1 MNILL
6 KPVQSI
12 ISISARCTDGEEYD
26 AVSKGC
32 ILCRLGF
39 YRRADQ
45 TEEACVKCDKGFT
58 TLARG
63 QSRCVKEATGVC
75 VCVCACV
82 LICVIISV
90 HVILCVCV
98 CVVVCMSM
106 CSCVCML
113 VFRYV

>member
-6 KPVQSI
+6 KPVQSV

-32 ILCRLGF
+32 SPCRLGF

-45 TEEACVKCDKGFT
+45 MEEACVKCDRGFT
-58 TLARG
+58 TLAPG

-75 VCVCACV
+75 VCVCVYVCM
-82 LICVIISV
+82 
-90 HVILCVCV
+90 CVCLSV
-98 CVVVCMSM
+98 CKCM
-106 CSCVCML
+106 CML
-113 VFRYV
+113 VFRYM